1 MNFDLRPFVAIW
13 AVIAAAVAV
22 LVVRR
27 KMVTRD
33 EEDSVHV
40 LEGGAAVSS
49 HQVALAQKL
58 EVIDKWGKILTAIAV
73 ITGLLLLVLWAYQLY
88 LSNSGLAGA

>member
-1 MNFDLRPFVAIW
+1 MNFDLRPLFAIW
-13 AVIAAAVAV
+13 VIIAAAVAV

-40 LEGGAAVSS
+40 LESGAAVSS
-49 HQVALAQKL
+49 HQVAVAQKL

-73 ITGLLLLVLWAYQLY
+73 ITGLLLLALWAYQMY
-88 LSNSGLAGA
+88 LSNSGLIGA